1 MTKSFTNSS
10 ISISIDDL
18 DSHINNFWRDI
29 LEKKILTNFEKTK
42 KPYVIYLN
50 GDLGAGKTTW
60 TRSLLRM
67 LGITGTVKSPTF
79 NYIIEY
85 EIDSQAIELVY
96 HFDLYRL
103 ETIDAN
109 TFFELGLDEP
119 FSNSLDKPALCIIEW
134 ADKGKRVLPKAD
146 LIIDF
151 NLDLNDES
159 SRFISYKFC

>member
-1 MTKSFTNSS
+1 MLKKSTNLF
-10 ISISIDDL
+10 IDNL
-18 DSHINNFWRDI
+18 DSHINNFWYDI

-60 TRSLLRM
+60 SRALLRM
-67 LGITGTVKSPTF
+67 LGVKGTVKSPTF
-79 NYIIEY
+79 NYVIEY
-85 EIDSQAIELVY
+85 EIDNQAIELVY

-103 ETIDAN
+103 ESIDAN

-119 FSNSLDKPALCIIEW
+119 FSNSLGNPALCIIEW
-134 ADKGKRVLPKAD
+134 ADKGKGVLPNAD

-151 NLDLNDES
+151 DLDLKNES
-159 SRFISYKFC
+159 SRLISYKFC

>member
-1 MTKSFTNSS
+1 MTQENTN

-18 DSHINNFWRDI
+18 DSHINNFWFDT
-29 LEKKILTNFEKTK
+29 LEKKILSNFKKIK

-67 LGITGTVKSPTF
+67 LGVTGTVKSPTF
-79 NYIIEY
+79 NYVIEY
-85 EIDSQAIELVY
+85 EIFKQIIEFVY

-103 ETIDAN
+103 ESIDAN
-109 TFFELGLDEP
+109 SFFELGLDEP
-119 FSNSLDKPALCIIEW
+119 FSNGLDKPALCIIEW
-134 ADKGKRVLPKAD
+134 ADKGKGVLPKAD

-151 NLDLNDES
+151 GLNLNDES